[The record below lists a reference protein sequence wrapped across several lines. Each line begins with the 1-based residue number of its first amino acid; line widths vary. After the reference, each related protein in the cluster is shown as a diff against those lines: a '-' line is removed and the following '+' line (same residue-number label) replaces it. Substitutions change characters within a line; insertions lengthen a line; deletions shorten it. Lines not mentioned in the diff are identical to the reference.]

1 MRVFLLNL
9 FMEYRKK
16 IFINKKI
23 TYEESELIATLF
35 LDLNLKDYLKDSF
48 MYVELDAFGG
58 IEIVTVKDDD
68 VFNFADYLKVSNELA
83 VIYVKNKNEIEQ
95 KLKETL
101 YWTGINDLKKYVPV
115 TSEIEGNKE
124 YAKFNVYEQ
133 NVALAVK
140 SLFDMKYDEFI
151 YLEDVDEEI

>member
-115 TSEIEGNKE
+115 TSEIKGNKE
-124 YAKFNVYEQ
+124 YAEFNVYEQ